1 MEEYF
6 SLNGL
11 TLLLTIIAHCEVKP
25 FITLQIKNNNI
36 STDIDKALGDT
47 IGVIQNPLIEEG
59 QTTQWPN
66 EKRAK

>member
-1 MEEYF
+1 MF
-6 SLNGL
+6 VILK
-11 TLLLTIIAHCEVKP
+11 IIAHCEVKP